1 MIVLGLTGSI
11 GMGKTT
17 VTGQFADAGAAT
29 TNADAIVHALLEKD
43 EKVIAAIGEQF
54 PEAIDDGKVS
64 RQKLGAAVF
73 NDDIAI
79 RKLEHILH
87 PRVRAAE
94 VSFVLKSQKEGK
106 ELVVLDIPLLYESG
120 ADARCDA
127 VVVVTAPEDVQRERV
142 MSRPHMT
149 EEKFRAILSRQLPD
163 AEKRTRADFI
173 IETHKGLEHS
183 AEAVQ
188 TVIAALKKKKE
199 NDHA

>member
-29 TNADAIVHALLEKD
+29 TNADAIVHRLLAED
-43 EKVIAAIGEQF
+43 EKVIAAIKQQF
-54 PEAIDDGKVS
+54 PAAIEEGKVS

-73 NDDIAI
+73 GDDAAI
-79 RKLEHILH
+79 RTLEQILH

-94 VSFVLKSQKEGK
+94 IAFVLKAQKEGK

-120 ADARCDA
+120 ADSRCDA

-149 EEKFRAILSRQLPD
+149 EEKFHVILSRQMPD
-163 AEKRTRADFI
+163 AEKRKRADFI

-183 AEAVQ
+183 AEAVHI
-188 TVIAALKKKKE
+188 VIAALKNKE
-199 NDHA
+199 GKDHA